1 MNFSWIVG
9 MVFSLCLLLS
19 TAAEAAQSIPENV
32 YQWVQSTARQNYYF
46 NKQQIY
52 YLGKADGTMDLNRIE
67 VATLRTY
74 DPVQIK
80 DILSKRRWKGLS
92 NSRYN
97 DLAAGADYIEVNLK
111 DHTIAVNE
119 HQDLDSLWGVIGTNK
134 EPIIINVDVMA
145 DNSVERKFFESIIE
159 YTAKHQAEIIAHT
172 ESEKKLTLSAADKKA
187 LDKANNLAEKEEK
200 KKAGKK
206 K

>member
-19 TAAEAAQSIPENV
+19 TVAEAAQSVPENV

-46 NKQQIY
+46 NKQHIY

-97 DLAAGADYIEVNLK
+97 DLAACADYIEVNLK

-187 LDKANNLAEKEEK
+187 LDKAKNIAEKEEK

>member
-9 MVFSLCLLLS
+9 MVFSLCLLLG
-19 TAAEAAQSIPENV
+19 TTAEAAQSVPENV

-52 YLGKADGTMDLNRIE
+52 YLGKADGSMDLDRIE

-74 DPVQIK
+74 DAVQIK

-111 DHTIAVNE
+111 DHTIAVTE
-119 HQDLDSLWGVIGTNK
+119 HQDLDSLWGVIGTSK

-145 DNSVERKFFESIIE
+145 DNSVERKFFEAIFE
-159 YTAKHQAEIIAHT
+159 YTTKHQAEIIAHT

-187 LDKANNLAEKEEK
+187 LDKAKNLAEKEDK